1 MDSAGE
7 PGREKSLS
15 KAHLSVTLLAA
26 CAGIALVLYPAA
38 PVHAQGK
45 GGGKGGGRGGAAK
58 AKQTARAAAPID
70 LTGSWVSV
78 VTEDWMFR
86 MVTPPKGQFLGV
98 PMTPAARAAANNWD
112 PARDEAEGNACKAYG
127 APAIMRVPGRIR
139 VSWQDDST
147 LKMETEAGMQTRLFH
162 FDESPAPA
170 EPTWQ
175 GHSVAEWEIAATG
188 RGAPRAGSLKVTT
201 TGLRAGYL
209 RKNGV
214 PYSAGTLLT
223 EYYDVHTAPNGDI
236 WMVVTT
242 QVHDPVNL
250 TTDFITS
257 SHFKK
262 LAPGDTTW
270 RPEPCA
276 AR

>member
-1 MDSAGE
+1 MNNT
-7 PGREKSLS
+7 R
-15 KAHLSVTLLAA
+15 LAA
-26 CAGIALVLYPAA
+26 ILLGVCVALALALYPAA
-38 PVHAQGK
+38 SAQAQGK
-45 GGGKGGGRGGAAK
+45 GGGKGGAGK
-58 AKQTARAAAPID
+58 VKQTARAAAPID

-98 PMTPAARAAANNWD
+98 PMTPAARVAANNWD
-112 PARDEAEGNACKAYG
+112 PAKDEAEGNACKAYG
-127 APAIMRVPGRIR
+127 AAAIMRVPGRIR
-139 VSWQDDST
+139 VSWQDEAT
-147 LKMETEAGMQTRLFH
+147 LKIETEAGTQTRLFH
-162 FDESPAPA
+162 FDGAAAPG
-170 EPTWQ
+170 EPSWQ
-175 GHSVAEWEIAATG
+175 GYSVAEWETAVTG

-214 PYSAGTLLT
+214 PYSVNTQLT
-223 EYYDVHTAPNGDI
+223 EYYDVHTGPNGDT
-236 WMVVTT
+236 WMIVTT
-242 QVHDPVNL
+242 QVHDPANL

-262 LAPGDTTW
+262 LAASDTTW
-270 RPEPCA
+270 RPESCS

>member
-1 MDSAGE
+1 MSNVRLPAI
-7 PGREKSLS
+7 
-15 KAHLSVTLLAA
+15 LLAA
-26 CAGIALVLYPAA
+26 CAALLLAVYPASRA
-38 PVHAQGK
+38 EAQGK
-45 GGGKGGGRGGAAK
+45 GGGKGKAGAAK

-98 PMTPAARAAANNWD
+98 PMTPAARAVANNWD

-127 APAIMRVPGRIR
+127 AAAIMRVPGRIR
-139 VSWQDDST
+139 VSWQDEWT
-147 LKMETEAGMQTRLFH
+147 LKIETEAGMQTRLFH
-162 FDESPAPA
+162 FVRVEAPA
-170 EPTWQ
+170 EPSWQ
-175 GHSVAEWEIAATG
+175 GYSTAEWEVAVT
-188 RGAPRAGSLKVTT
+188 RPGAPTAGSLKVTT
-201 TGLRAGYL
+201 TRLRAGYL

-214 PYSAGTLLT
+214 PYSENTLLT
-223 EYYDVHTAPNGDI
+223 EYYDVHTGPNGDI

-242 QVHDPVNL
+242 QVHDPANL

-262 LAPGDTTW
+262 LPAGDATW
-270 RPEPCA
+270 RPEPCT